1 MTFQEALRKGEEML
15 SIKEIA
21 DAKWDAWL
29 LFEYVCGIDR
39 NFYYL
44 HMNDELS
51 EKHYN
56 MYESALLKRMA
67 HIPLQYITGEQE
79 FMGLRFLV
87 NPHVLI
93 PRQDTEILVEEALK
107 KIKPDMA
114 VLDLCTGSG
123 CIIISIAKQVPVR
136 AFASDISRQAL
147 LTAEENRK
155 LHGVSVEFM
164 ESDLFEKIEGRFD
177 VIVSNPPYIPSG
189 EIQSLMPEV
198 KDFEPLAALD
208 GKEDGLWFY
217 KRIIEEASGHLKSGG
232 YLMFEIGYDQ
242 GEKVSGFMQSHGY
255 QKINILRDLAGL
267 NRVVIGKRKEDV

>member
-1 MTFQEALRKGEEML
+1 MTFQKALRHGEELL
-15 SIKEIA
+15 SFKGIA

-39 NFYYL
+39 NFYYI
-44 HMNDELS
+44 HRNDELL
-51 EKHYN
+51 EEHYKR
-56 MYESALLKRMA
+56 YEDALCKRMA

-123 CIIISIAKQVPVR
+123 CIIISIAKQVPIR
-136 AFASDISRQAL
+136 AFASDLSRQAL

-155 LHGVSVEFM
+155 LHGVSVKWI

-177 VIVSNPPYIPSG
+177 VIVSNPPYIPSI

-217 KRIIEEASGHLKSGG
+217 QRIIEEASGYLKSGG
-232 YLMFEIGYDQ
+232 YLMFEIGYNQ
-242 GEKVSGFMQSHGY
+242 GEKVSGLMQANGY
-255 QKINILRDLAGL
+255 QEINILQDLAGL
-267 NRVVIGKRKEDV
+267 NRVVIGKRKEYV